1 MIRRP
6 PRSTLFP
13 YTTLFRSQG
22 ARRPRRI
29 EWQLARSVAQESDSA
44 VAHLLRRLG
53 PVRQAELGI
62 QPFQGNQSLPVQSE
76 ARLRPQN
83 PPDRFV
89 KAGPGDATGADRCL
103 ESLKRSVWDWRHQ
116 QDISPG
122 QKRAHGGFSGAA
134 IRVTPSMLSA
144 SVTTSPLKP
153 RSFRSRSVRIRGDS
167 VAGTRSGSTAGTAR
181 WAVMMLLT
189 PAAIA
194 ARKEIGR
201 ASCRERV

>member
-103 ESLKRSVWDWRHQ
+103 ESLKRSVWDWWHQ

-122 QKRAHGGFSGAA
+122 QKRAHGGFSG
-134 IRVTPSMLSA
+134 RGYPSDAPHVECVSDHESVEAEVLSEQ
-144 SVTTSPLKP
+144 VGQN
-153 RSFRSRSVRIRGDS
+153 SR
-167 VAGTRSGSTAGTAR
+167 
-181 WAVMMLLT
+181 
-189 PAAIA
+189 
-194 ARKEIGR
+194 
-201 ASCRERV
+201 